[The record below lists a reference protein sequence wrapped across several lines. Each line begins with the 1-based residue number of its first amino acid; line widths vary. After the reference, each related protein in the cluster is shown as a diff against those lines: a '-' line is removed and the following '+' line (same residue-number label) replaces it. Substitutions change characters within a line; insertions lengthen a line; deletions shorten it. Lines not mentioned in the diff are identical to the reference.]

1 MAPAIPAKRQLPSKE
16 STLFKEL
23 LTLYETRQLKK
34 GLKTADQILKKFPE
48 HGETLCMK
56 GLLLTHMGRR
66 EEGIETV
73 KKGIRL
79 DITSHIVWHV
89 FGLIQKA
96 EKNHEEALKSYTQAL
111 KCDKENT
118 NILRDAANL
127 QTQLRLYDALVETR
141 HTLLRLRPAL
151 RQNWIGLAVAYH
163 LNGQL
168 SDAKQVLEAY
178 EKTLKNVPDY
188 DVEHSEV
195 LLYHVRLL
203 EDLNEFTE
211 ALTLL
216 DSNAKSR
223 AIVDRRVIRETRARL
238 LSKLQQTDE
247 AEGAWRVLIETNPDC
262 TGYYRGYL
270 NNKGIIIESLTDESR
285 AEATQIL
292 RDLSSRIPRASAHRR
307 LALTVATGEEFNE
320 LAKDYLTTR
329 ISKGIPSLFAD
340 VKTLYQDPVKRDFV
354 EKTMEELREQWSSPS
369 SEPTSYL
376 WTLYFLAQHHSY
388 LGRQSR
394 ALALLDEAIEHTP
407 TLPELYTC
415 KGRVLKR
422 LGDFLGAARSV
433 DYARQLDGQDR
444 FLNTKCGKYML
455 RAGLVEEA
463 NQVLGLFTKKDAASP
478 GSDLEDMQSLLY
490 LIEEGNAHNRSGNLG
505 MALKRYTAIQQV
517 FNDYEDDQFDFHSY
531 SIRKFTILIYLNLID
546 WEDRLRSFPNYPEA
560 ALAASQIYVRLHD
573 DQSLLAS
580 LTAPAALSDA
590 EKKAKNKAKK
600 AARKQEDPKKGVPN
614 AQGNEDKG
622 LEPEPAKDDDPDG
635 TKLLQAS
642 DRLEKAAAWLA
653 PLTRLTKDN
662 IDVWI
667 AVYDVAVRRNKWLQ
681 AIRALSHAQSLDAKH
696 PELHLRLIDLR
707 KRNPSSACAEA
718 IRPAVI
724 ASVQELIPD
733 EMSLDTY
740 NSQYLQTHTTSA
752 NAILSCARASHRLEA
767 PLAEIEDLVFTL
779 FHADVDLDVKTS
791 LAALA
796 FLEGIKSVR
805 AEEFRTACDSKF
817 ELSTVFKSQEELA
830 ALRQNGAN
838 GTVESETAQPEEV
851 LG

>member
-1 MAPAIPAKRQLPSKE
+1 MAPSIPAKRQLPSKE

-23 LTLYETRQLKK
+23 LTLYETKQLKK
-34 GLKTADQILKKFPE
+34 GLKAADQILKKFPE

-56 GLLLTHMGRR
+56 GLLLTHMGKRG
-66 EEGIETV
+66 EGIETV

-96 EKNHEEALKSYTQAL
+96 EKNYEEALKSYTQAL
-111 KCDKENT
+111 RCDKDNT

-195 LLYHVRLL
+195 LLYHVRVL
-203 EDLNEFTE
+203 EDLNEFAE

-223 AIVDRRVIRETRARL
+223 IIVDRRAIMETRARL
-238 LSKLQQTDE
+238 LSKLRETEE
-247 AEGAWRVLIETNPDC
+247 AEHAWRALIEMNPDC
-262 TGYYRGYL
+262 TAYYSGYL
-270 NNKGIIIESLTDESR
+270 SNKDISLESLTDESR
-285 AEATQIL
+285 PQALHIL
-292 RDLSSRIPRASAHRR
+292 RDFSSQIPRASAPRR
-307 LALTVATGEEFNE
+307 LALTVASGEEFND
-320 LAKDYLTTR
+320 LVKDYLSIR

-340 VKTLYQDPVKRDFV
+340 VKALYKDPVKRDIV
-354 EKTMEELREQWSSPS
+354 EKTMEELREQLSSLA

-376 WTLYFLAQHHSY
+376 WTLYFLAQHYSY
-388 LGRQSR
+388 LGKQSR
-394 ALALLDEAIEHTP
+394 ALSLLDEAIAHTP

-422 LGDFLGAARSV
+422 SGDYLGAARSV
-433 DYARQLDGQDR
+433 EDARLLDGQDR
-444 FLNTKCGKYML
+444 FLNTKSAKYLL

-463 NQVLGLFTKKDAASP
+463 SQVLGLFTKKDAQSP
-478 GSDLEDMQSLLY
+478 GADLEEMQSLLY
-490 LIEEGNAHNRSGNLG
+490 LIEDGNAHNRNGNLG
-505 MALKRYTAIQQV
+505 MALKRYTAIQKV

-531 SIRKFTILIYLNLID
+531 SIRKFTILIYLNMIH
-546 WEDRLRSFPNYPEA
+546 WEDRLHSFPAYPEA

-573 DQSLLAS
+573 DPDLVAS
-580 LTAPAALSDA
+580 LTAPAALTDA

-600 AARKQEDPKKGVPN
+600 AAHKQEDPKKAAN
-614 AQGNEDKG
+614 ALSNEDKG

-635 TKLLQAS
+635 TKLLQAT
-642 DRLEKAAAWLA
+642 DKLEKAAAWLA
-653 PLTRLTKDN
+653 PLTRLDKDN
-662 IDVWI
+662 IHVWI
-667 AVYDVAVRRNKWLQ
+667 AVYDVSVRRNKWLQ
-681 AIRALSHAQSLDAKH
+681 AIRALNHARSLDSEH
-696 PELHLRLIDLR
+696 PELHLRLVDLR
-707 KRNPSSACAEA
+707 KRDPSSACAPA
-718 IRPAVI
+718 IEPAVT
-724 ASVQELIPD
+724 AALQELIPD
-733 EMSLDTY
+733 EVSLETY
-740 NSQYLQTHTTSA
+740 NSQYLQKHSTSPR
-752 NAILSCARASHRLEA
+752 AILSCARALHRLEA
-767 PLAEIEDLVFTL
+767 PMEEVENQLFTL
-779 FHADVDLDVKTS
+779 FNADVDLDVKTL
-791 LAALA
+791 LAALT
-796 FLEGIKSVR
+796 FLKEIKSSR
-805 AEEFRTACDSKF
+805 AEMFGTSCDSRF
-817 ELSTVFKSQEELA
+817 ELSTAFKSQAELA
-830 ALRQNGAN
+830 TLRHDN
-838 GTVESETAQPEEV
+838 TTESEANQPEET